1 MGVSGGPARP
11 ESEWRVVVLGIAQD
25 GGMPHPGC
33 DRGPCAAARRGE
45 RPAERVACLGI
56 TDGRSGWLIDAT
68 PDFPAQVHAL
78 GILRPAGIFLTHAHM
93 GHCAGLL
100 WLGKE
105 AMGARGVPV
114 HATGRMGGF
123 LRANEPW
130 RRLLEEGRISLPG
143 NARVDLGGA
152 RVSAFPVPH
161 RDELSDT
168 VGYIVE
174 GPRRRVLYLPD
185 IDGWDRWDR
194 DLRAEVESAD
204 LAFLDGTFLSDDEL
218 EGRAQSEVPHP
229 RVIDTMARL
238 EGLGERVRL
247 IHLNHTNPLFLD
259 AAPAAERGFRMARQ
273 GEEHPI

>member
-1 MGVSGGPARP
+1 MNDAPARP
-11 ESEWRVVVLGIAQD
+11 ESGWRVVVLGIAQD

-45 RPAERVACLGI
+45 RPAERVACLGV
-56 TDGRSGWLIDAT
+56 TDGRRGWLLDAT
-68 PDFPAQVHAL
+68 PDFPAQLHAL
-78 GILRPAGIFLTHAHM
+78 GVLRPEGVFLTHAHM

-105 AMGARGVPV
+105 AMGARAVPV
-114 HATGRMGGF
+114 HATERMGGF

-130 RRLLEEGRISLPG
+130 RRLVEEGRIDLRG
-143 NARVDLGGA
+143 NAGVDLGGA

-168 VGYIVE
+168 VGYLVE

-194 DLRAEVESAD
+194 DVRAEVEAAD
-204 LAFLDGTFLSDDEL
+204 AAFLDATFLSDDEL

-229 RVIDTMARL
+229 RARDTMARL
-238 EGLGERVRL
+238 EGLGDRVRL
-247 IHLNHTNPLFLD
+247 IHLNHTNPLLLD
-259 AAPAAERGFRMARQ
+259 PSPAEALGFRVARQ
-273 GEEHPI
+273 GEAHAI